1 MEDQEKHPVDHNP
14 HPKHEAM
21 HPVLER
27 AYKIGVVVKG
37 FDGAVELIAGILL
50 VAAPNLLHG
59 LLAHVVTELQES
71 QTTYFVAEKVAR
83 LDAHLAHGSILI
95 VIIFLISHGIIKLA
109 LVYALLK
116 ELLWAYPY
124 ALGALVL
131 FLVYQVYVFIG
142 TPSLAM
148 GLFAV
153 LDVLI
158 IWLVWREWRTLK
170 EEA

>member
-1 MEDQEKHPVDHNP
+1 MENQPHLNPTNP
-14 HPKHEAM
+14 HPQHKAL

-27 AYKIGVVVKG
+27 AYKIGVAVKG
-37 FDGAVELIAGILL
+37 FDGSVELIAGVLL
-50 VAAPNLLHG
+50 VAAPGLLHS

-83 LDAHLAHGSILI
+83 FDAHLAHASLFI
-95 VIIFLISHGIIKLA
+95 VIIFLISHGVIKLA

-124 ALGALVL
+124 ALGALGL

-142 TPSLAM
+142 TPSVAM

-153 LDVLI
+153 LDILI